1 MTPQRRRYA
10 AGAALAALLLSG
22 TAGCGDDEP
31 EQKGGDPS
39 PSTSPSTSASDSPSA
54 STSSEASSE
63 PPTEPSTPASPSVTP
78 ATGIQLNEASST
90 VTAPAGWELQPE
102 ILEYASAA
110 AKPGGL
116 SSVQLVDSGDIS
128 GGASLDSLAQSTL
141 DTLPQGAEA
150 ERMPDV
156 ELDGQL
162 FLHVHY
168 TIKGEPL
175 EHDTF
180 TTVRNERNVGL
191 DFVLLKR
198 DTATNPAVIESVL
211 ATFRWTA

>member
-1 MTPQRRRYA
+1 VTPQRRRHS
-10 AGAALAALLLSG
+10 AGAVLAALLLVA
-22 TAGCGDDEP
+22 TAGCGDDDP
-31 EQKGGDPS
+31 EKKSGDSSPS
-39 PSTSPSTSASDSPSA
+39 TRPSTSPSTSPSA
-54 STSSEASSE
+54 GTSTEASSE
-63 PPTEPSTPASPSVTP
+63 PPTESSTP

-110 AKPGGL
+110 GKPGGL
-116 SSVQLVDSGDIS
+116 SSLQLVDSGDIS

-141 DTLPQGAEA
+141 DTLPPGADG
-150 ERMPDV
+150 ERLPDL

-168 TIKGEPL
+168 TVKGEPL

-198 DTATNPAVIESVL
+198 DAATNPAVIESVL
-211 ATFRWTA
+211 TTFRWTA

>member
-1 MTPQRRRYA
+1 VNRLRRTYA
-10 AGAALAALLLSG
+10 AGAALAALLL
-22 TAGCGDDEP
+22 AGQVGCDDDPEP
-31 EQKGGDPS
+31 DAGGPS
-39 PSTSPSTSASDSPSA
+39 SSASSSGSSSA
-54 STSSEASSE
+54 SSATSEPTVTASSGSAA
-63 PPTEPSTPASPSVTP
+63 PSVAPAS
-78 ATGIQLNEASST
+78 GIQLAEASST
-90 VTAPAGWELQPE
+90 ITAPAGWELQPE

-141 DTLPQGAEA
+141 DTLPPGAQG
-150 ERMPDV
+150 ERLPDV
-156 ELDGQL
+156 ELDGQA

-168 TIKGEPL
+168 TVKGEPL
-175 EHDTF
+175 EHDTY
-180 TTVRNERNVGL
+180 TTVRNERNIGL

-198 DTATNPAVIESVL
+198 DTATNPALIESVL